1 MWQYSKHTGKPC
13 IVILD
18 NARFHRMKHLQNIV
32 NQNTTDNIQAQKHII
47 LPLPPYSP
55 NLNPERG

>member
-1 MWQYSKHTGKPC
+1 MLLPYLENHSKQTGKPC

-18 NARFHRMKHLQNIV
+18 NARFHRMKHLQALANNITH
-32 NQNTTDNIQAQKHII
+32 NHTI
-47 LPLPPYSP
+47 LPLPPYLP